1 MSGANASPIGRSH
14 QEVSGAREAQARQ
27 GAAGN
32 NASPTRSASAI
43 ARSLKKGRSHQE
55 MNRRQFF
62 LVWCPTSCLTPI
74 WGRCIPLLAKEGWSL
89 TSDASECVC
98 ETCRLSDHPVCG
110 SSVASRLLIDAAAT
124 PFCKE
129 GNVPKLKH
137 VCLSKFL
144 NALEPRHLQCKH

>member
-27 GAAGN
+27 GADGN

-55 MNRRQFF
+55 MNRRQFL

-74 WGRCIPLLAKEGWSL
+74 WGRCIPLLAKEGW
-89 TSDASECVC
+89 TRHEQN
-98 ETCRLSDHPVCG
+98 G
-110 SSVASRLLIDAAAT
+110 S
-124 PFCKE
+124 
-129 GNVPKLKH
+129 VPKKGADGVVAYKRCFGMRL
-137 VCLSKFL
+137 
-144 NALEPRHLQCKH
+144 